1 MIVCPSC
8 DQSTPQYPCVCGYAP
23 PGHVKT
29 AVRSTYRLEPT
40 GITRGQFGK
49 ILYDAV
55 FCCGALLAIQDQCN
69 GSVYQRKDLGE
80 LLKKREVIKK
90 ELIGHMQQLDADDCG
105 ALVQRYPFLGT
116 I

>member
-1 MIVCPSC
+1 MTCPSC

-23 PGHVKT
+23 PGHAKT
-29 AVRSTYRLEPT
+29 SVRSTRLEPT
-40 GITRGQFGK
+40 GITRGQFGT

-80 LLKKREVIKK
+80 LVKKREVIKK
-90 ELIGHMQQLDADDCG
+90 ELIGHMQQLDAEDCG

>member
-1 MIVCPSC
+1 M
-8 DQSTPQYPCVCGYAP
+8 
-23 PGHVKT
+23 
-29 AVRSTYRLEPT
+29 
-40 GITRGQFGK
+40 
-49 ILYDAV
+49 
-55 FCCGALLAIQDQCN
+55 AIQDQCN
-69 GSVYQRKDLGE
+69 AATWHRKDKDE